1 MPVRATLGH
10 LVGESLADGLTAIK
24 AVQPAG
30 QLVAR
35 LASEYRAAQARVAA

>member
-1 MPVRATLGH
+1 
-10 LVGESLADGLTAIK
+10 
-24 AVQPAG
+24 VQPAG

>member
-24 AVQPAG
+24 AVQPM
-30 QLVAR
+30 
-35 LASEYRAAQARVAA
+35 SDCSRADYG